1 MVRKIGFGDES
12 SEPTSPV
19 KKSVADQAMDR
30 FRKKARNKER
40 AQAQRAENKKNNLAG
55 ILFLILWLMVW
66 TFAILGASYSA
77 YQTKEPFVL
86 IWVAFAAFAWF
97 KGFQSLVKKFK
108 GETKPFERPE
118 NF

>member
-1 MVRKIGFGDES
+1 MVRKVGFGEDDP
-12 SEPTSPV
+12 EPTSQS

-30 FRKKARNKER
+30 FRKRARNKER
-40 AQAQRAENKKNNLAG
+40 AQAQRSENKKNNLAG
-55 ILFLILWLMVW
+55 ILFLILWLGVW
-66 TFAILGASYSA
+66 TFAIIGASYSA
-77 YQTKEPFVL
+77 YQMRDPFVL

-97 KGFQSLVKKFK
+97 KGFQSLIKKFK